1 MFLVLI
7 SMYINLHH
15 RSPYLQHVIEMA
27 TSAEWEV
34 RKEAI
39 WVISNIATGG
49 NANQVMSV
57 VEAGAIDAVCRVLSV
72 NDTKMLL
79 VALDAIDQIL
89 KTGVA
94 QNCDFLSFVDECDG
108 ITAIEGLQEHES
120 DDVYQKAIH
129 IIETY
134 FGADDGAEDEN
145 LAPESNG
152 NTFSFGVKNIDDAN
166 PAATS
171 FNSQP
176 FGQTTFNFT
185 AI

>member
-1 MFLVLI
+1 M
-7 SMYINLHH
+7 
-15 RSPYLQHVIEMA
+15 QHVIEMA

-94 QNCDFLSFVDECDG
+94 QNCDFLSFVDECVDG
-108 ITAIEGLQEHES
+108 VLQLNAHVYIAYNKKTAQ
-120 DDVYQKAIH
+120 
-129 IIETY
+129 
-134 FGADDGAEDEN
+134 
-145 LAPESNG
+145 
-152 NTFSFGVKNIDDAN
+152 
-166 PAATS
+166 
-171 FNSQP
+171 
-176 FGQTTFNFT
+176 
-185 AI
+185 

>member
-1 MFLVLI
+1 
-7 SMYINLHH
+7 
-15 RSPYLQHVIEMA
+15 
-27 TSAEWEV
+27 
-34 RKEAI
+34 
-39 WVISNIATGG
+39 
-49 NANQVMSV
+49 MSV

-145 LAPESNG
+145 LALRVTATRSHLVSRILTMP
-152 NTFSFGVKNIDDAN
+152 TLLL
-166 PAATS
+166 PALTPSHLARPHLTLLPS
-171 FNSQP
+171 K
-176 FGQTTFNFT
+176 
-185 AI
+185 